1 MATVDETSRP
11 FWYRKTARTG
21 TFPIPERWL
30 GRAAALALA
39 VVALVL
45 SGCSAFSSYAA
56 EVNGQRISQ
65 SELRRELNAILDNTK
80 YLDRVDQNFSGS
92 SGGQERVRG
101 EGAGTFNTVFVAAVL
116 DRRIGFALIHQ
127 EVERRKLTLSSD
139 LLKSTR
145 ADLEK
150 NYSKAIFQAFPKDYR
165 DELVRIF
172 AEQTLLQK
180 ALGTGAVDDKTV
192 AQFYEA
198 NKAAFDQ
205 TCVRHIL
212 VADEATAAAIKA
224 RLDAGEDFAAIAK
237 AQSTDNQGGEGGSAA
252 KGGDLGCVGAGAFV
266 PEFEQAMNA
275 LQPGQTSGP
284 VKTQFGFHLIQVT
297 GRKTLSL
304 AEAAPQIRQNL
315 ERQAPDPLQVYVTK
329 ALARATIRVNPRY
342 GRFVKSP
349 NPGVR
354 APKLLE
360 APTTTTT
367 RGRPGVRELPQPQTP
382 TGP

>member
-1 MATVDETSRP
+1 M
-11 FWYRKTARTG
+11 TAVRT
-21 TFPIPERWL
+21 PKSS
-30 GRAAALALA
+30 AVAVLA
-39 VVALVL
+39 VAAVSALVL
-45 SGCSAFSSYAA
+45 SACSAFSSYAA
-56 EVNGQRISQ
+56 EVNGERISQ
-65 SELRRELNAILDNTK
+65 KELRRELNAILANTK

-127 EVERRKLTLSSD
+127 EVKRRKLKPSAELVKT
-139 LLKSTR
+139 TR
-145 ADLEK
+145 ADLEE
-150 NYSKAIFQAFPKDYR
+150 NYSKEIFQAFPKDYR

-172 AEQTLLQK
+172 AEQTLLQE
-180 ALGTGAVDDKTV
+180 ALGNGAVDDATV

-212 VADEATAAAIKA
+212 VADEATAMAIKA
-224 RLDAGEDFAAIAK
+224 RIDGGGDFAAIAK
-237 AQSTDNQGGEGGSAA
+237 AESTDNQGGQGGSAA

-266 PEFEQAMNA
+266 PPFEEAMTS
-275 LQPGQTSGP
+275 LQPGQTSDP
-284 VKTQFGFHLIQVT
+284 VKTEFGFHIIQVT
-297 GRKTLSL
+297 ERKTLSL
-304 AEAAPQIRQNL
+304 EEAAPQIKENL
-315 ERQAPDPLQVYVTK
+315 QSRAPDPLQVYVTE
-329 ALARATIRVNPRY
+329 ALAKAKIKVNPRY
-342 GRFVKSP
+342 GTFVKSP

-360 APTTTTT
+360 ASTTTTS
-367 RGRPGVRELPQPQTP
+367 PGAQRVPELPQPQTP